1 MNLFENPKYYD
12 KDEYFSLSEAEQ
24 NELFLHIRSWLPK
37 VPEAVRYKKDK
48 YKQEI
53 LNRIEQVCAYACSGH
68 VPSQDYMGYIYK
80 RGFLDGKEGFLWCF
94 MQGWWY
100 RTLVDIQV
108 YQIKHECHNDK
119 AEIQR
124 YLKEQFNIRF

>member
-1 MNLFENPKYYD
+1 M
-12 KDEYFSLSEAEQ
+12 
-24 NELFLHIRSWLPK
+24 
-37 VPEAVRYKKDK
+37 
-48 YKQEI
+48 
-53 LNRIEQVCAYACSGH
+53 
-68 VPSQDYMGYIYK
+68 
-80 RGFLDGKEGFLWCF
+80 DGMKGFLWCF

-124 YLKEQFNIRF
+124 YLEEEFNITF